1 MERKIRK
8 MQESVDEYWIADKEK
23 DKTRR
28 VGSNESNMESLD
40 EQVTDNNVDEIL
52 RQKLENEEQQE

>member
-1 MERKIRK
+1 